1 MNVNYMPDPR
11 KPTIESFL
19 DALQVFVLEVETLQH
34 HERARGCPPPAAA
47 ERVLAAARSIIDTLR
62 R

>member
-1 MNVNYMPDPR
+1 MTDPR

-19 DALQVFVLEVETLQH
+19 DALQVFVLEVETLQR
-34 HERARGCPPPAAA
+34 HERARGCLPPPAA
-47 ERVLAAARSIIDTLR
+47 ERVLVAARSIIDTLR